1 MITQASELNQ
11 KVKDFIKENGEFY
24 QYQSYLTY
32 EAQGMGGLAVYY
44 VSQKKNELF
53 VIALI
58 EREIGN
64 KSLKDLISPYGYTG
78 YLSSSN
84 TLSFIQDSINE
95 FCAFIDESGYVS
107 TFLRLNPFY
116 NDIILEE
123 TIYKTHLIQ
132 SKVVGVPL
140 NLSYEEINSK
150 YSSNRKREIQ
160 LLKGQNFKISFK
172 GIDGIDDFKEVYDD
186 TMKRLDAKE
195 YYFFDKEYYQML
207 ASCDDKMEIAVCRK
221 NGVVACAALFMKSK
235 DVIQY
240 HLGGTAHSFIKD
252 APIKLVLDR
261 AVERY
266 IGKSKVLNLG
276 GGVGSQE
283 DSLFKF
289 KSGFSPVTRRFSS
302 LRVINNLKSYN
313 NLCSNFSKSEK
324 KDLTNFFPLYRSS

>member
-1 MITQASELNQ
+1 MIIQATELNQ
-11 KVKDFIKENGEFY
+11 KVIDFIKENGEFY

-32 EAQGMGGLAVYY
+32 EAQAIGGLPVYY
-44 VSQKKNELF
+44 VSQKQNELF

-64 KSLKDLISPYGYTG
+64 KSLKDLISPYGYAG
-78 YLSSSN
+78 YLSSSYN
-84 TLSFIQDSINE
+84 SSFIQDSINE
-95 FCAFIDESGYVS
+95 FCTFMDESGYVS
-107 TFLRLNPFY
+107 TFLRLNPYY

-123 TIYKTHLIQ
+123 TVCKTHLIQ
-132 SKVVGVPL
+132 SKVVVVPL
-140 NLSYEEINSK
+140 NLSYEEISSK
-150 YSSNRKREIQ
+150 YSSNRKRAIQ
-160 LLKGQNFKISFK
+160 RLKDQEFKVTFSGK
-172 GIDGIDDFKEVYDD
+172 DGIDDFKEVYDD

-195 YYFFDKEYYQML
+195 YYLFAKEYYQML

-221 NGVVACAALFMKSK
+221 NGLVACAAIFMKST
-235 DVIQY
+235 DVIYY
-240 HLGGTAHSFIKD
+240 HLGGTAHSFMKD
-252 APIKLVLDR
+252 APFQLVFDR
-261 AVERY
+261 AFERY

-302 LRVINNLKSYN
+302 LRVINNLLIYN

-324 KDLTNFFPLYRSS
+324 KDRTNFFPLYRSN